1 VRILVVD
8 DEGIVLDSCRRI
20 LEPEGYEVTSVRSA
34 NEALVAV
41 EREDPSLLIADIKMP
56 GNDGFYLVQELKKG
70 KRAVPVILMSGYST
84 EETIAQA
91 EAIGASRFIAK
102 PFTPGELV
110 DMVMAVLQKE
120 VIDGNDK
127 CLGNR

>member
-1 VRILVVD
+1 MRILVVD

-20 LEPEGYEVTSVRSA
+20 LEPEGYEVISVASA
-34 NEALVAV
+34 GEAITAV
-41 EREDPSLLIADIKMP
+41 EQENPSLLIVDIKMP
-56 GNDGFYLVQELKKG
+56 GNDGIYLVRELKKG

-84 EETIAQA
+84 EETVAQA

-102 PFTPGELV
+102 PFTPRELLETV
-110 DMVMAVLQKE
+110 TAVIQKE

-127 CLGNR
+127 SPGN